1 MFCYQQIAVFI
12 KSILWAICTFSCHSL
27 KLTNWRNAWPCKIRK
42 VPHELWHLLLKRT
55 AICSNKETLMHLDKL
70 DYCFC
75 LMVFNIHMK
84 KYKTRNIKQE
94 EKCLYLWIFKKFST
108 LKSCLL
114 SFWYYKLILTNQT
127 QTSHV
132 SLEKHLFIVLKRR
145 KKKSK
150 KEKASPN

>member
-12 KSILWAICTFSCHSL
+12 KSILWAICTFSCHSSNL
-27 KLTNWRNAWPCKIRK
+27 ANWRNAWPCKICK
-42 VPHELWHLLLKRT
+42 VPHELWHLLLERT
-55 AICSNKETLMHLDKL
+55 AICSNTETLMHLGKL
-70 DYCFC
+70 DFCFC
-75 LMVFNIHMK
+75 LMVFNIHVS
-84 KYKTRNIKQE
+84 IIQE

-114 SFWYYKLILTNQT
+114 SFWYYKLILINQT

-132 SLEKHLFIVLKRR
+132 SLEKHLFIVLKRTR
-145 KKKSK
+145 KKKSR